1 MSATRAAEIGD
12 ELLDAVAERDFD
24 RIEACFAEDASLRVL
39 TPGPLRE
46 FSGAGDAAGR
56 FRFWLEPLEDFELLD
71 GDAEEIADRTR
82 IRYRFRGRDPEKG
95 WQLNEHTGYAKVTD
109 GRIVAMNVTCTG
121 FRPTQ
126 AP

>member
-1 MSATRAAEIGD
+1 MSVAGEVGGRLLEAIAELDFARI
-12 ELLDAVAERDFD
+12 EECFSEDAVM
-24 RIEACFAEDASLRVL
+24 RVL

-46 FSGAGDAAGR
+46 FEGAADTAGR
-56 FRFWLEPLEDFELLD
+56 FRFWLETLEEFELLD
-71 GDAEEIADRTR
+71 GDVEEIADRVR

-95 WQLNEHTGYAKVTD
+95 WQLNEHTGYAKVRNR
-109 GRIVAMNVTCTG
+109 RIKAMNVTCTG